1 MTTTTSTPLRTRKHL
16 AQTAA
21 IAGLLMLA
29 ACATKPTPLNRAE
42 AFPFPD
48 VLLVNQEGQK
58 VGFKDQVTGPEPL
71 VVTFI
76 YTTCTTVCPVTST
89 GFASLQGRLG
99 DDTSRVRLVAVSV
112 DPEHDTP
119 RVMKNYLQT
128 FRAKPGWNF
137 LTGSRE
143 DIQHIRREFDL
154 RVPGPGPSMPISY
167 LRSPKDGKWIRLSGT
182 MPPGEFV
189 AACLK
194 EGFP

>member
-1 MTTTTSTPLRTRKHL
+1 
-16 AQTAA
+16 
-21 IAGLLMLA
+21 
-29 ACATKPTPLNRAE
+29 
-42 AFPFPD
+42 
-48 VLLVNQEGQK
+48 
-58 VGFKDQVTGPEPL
+58 
-71 VVTFI
+71 
-76 YTTCTTVCPVTST
+76 
-89 GFASLQGRLG
+89 
-99 DDTSRVRLVAVSV
+99 
-112 DPEHDTP
+112 
-119 RVMKNYLQT
+119 MKNYLQT

-154 RVPGPGPSMPISY
+154 RVPGPGPSMHISY